1 MNKVISILVK
11 TFEKATH
18 KIFYEPVKKC
28 MLQLHGEGVHIGKNV
43 CGNLENVQ
51 CGNNVSLGS
60 NNLFLTSRAKVLIG
74 DNVIYGPNVTVITGD
89 HRIDIK
95 GKPMAEVTNAEKLS
109 ENDQDVIFEGDNWIG
124 ANVTILKGVTIGVGA
139 VIAAGAVVT
148 KNVSPYSVWG
158 GVPAK
163 KIKERFT

>member
-74 DNVIYGPNVTVITGD
+74 DNVIFGPNVTVITGD

-124 ANVTILKGVTIGVGA
+124 A